1 MKPRAQ
7 ALTMA
12 DAILPNATLLRNILL
27 VFGFSG
33 MIAISARLSL
43 TVPWSPVPI
52 TGQTFAVLLTGALLG
67 SRLGAMSI
75 LAYLAEGAMGLPV
88 FAYGLGGP
96 AILTGPTGGFL
107 MGFVP
112 MAFVVGYL
120 CEQGWDRRPWTAA
133 PAMLAGSVVL
143 YIFGLS
149 WLAYYVPSNALL
161 AAGLTPF
168 IPGDLTKIALATMAL
183 PSAWALV
190 NRARGG
196 LS

>member
-1 MKPRAQ
+1 
-7 ALTMA
+7 MA
-12 DAILPNATLLRNILL
+12 DAILPKATLLRNILL
-27 VFGFSG
+27 VLSFSG
-33 MIAISARLSL
+33 LIALSARLSL
-43 TVPWSPVPI
+43 TVPWSPIPI

-107 MGFVP
+107 IGFVP
-112 MAFVVGYL
+112 MAFIVGYL
-120 CEQGWDRRPWTAA
+120 CERGWDRRPWTAA

-183 PSAWALV
+183 PSAWALAS
-190 NRARGG
+190 RARGW
-196 LS
+196 

>member
-7 ALTMA
+7 VLTMA
-12 DAILPNATLLRNILL
+12 DAILPKATLLRNILL
-27 VFGFSG
+27 VLSFSG

-120 CEQGWDRRPWTAA
+120 CERGWDRRPWTAA

-190 NRARGG
+190 NRARGR
-196 LS
+196 

>member
-12 DAILPNATLLRNILL
+12 DAILPKATLLRNILL
-27 VFGFSG
+27 VLSFSG
-33 MIAISARLSL
+33 LIALSARLSL
-43 TVPWSPVPI
+43 TVPWSPIPI

-112 MAFVVGYL
+112 IAFIVGYL
-120 CEQGWDRRPWTAA
+120 CERGWDRRPWTAA

-183 PSAWALV
+183 PSAWALA
-190 NRARGG
+190 NRARG
-196 LS
+196 